1 MKIIKITYLDENFN
15 LLEKEIKTD
24 KDSNL
29 IGHSSYNELAEESYF
44 SYKDGWGF
52 LFDIEDARYKG
63 YKGRMIKRK
72 IFITEDELIRKNDI
86 KRVLRINDIRYPSLS
101 YDKVVTIEYGDKIE
115 NKIDKDFSKRSNI
128 KNCLLMQ
135 KNLDDSKIAL
145 QLDGSVKYYQD
156 RCGLGFVFVCTD
168 LESAKNLK
176 FYDVCFLN
184 YYNVKICYGNLKG
197 RNFYPSNKKEANH
210 IVVFTTDNEGK
221 SNNKNIELLIRKL
234 EKYNIMYKYIEVKS
248 SDEISSVFIVIDKKE
263 NDDLYE
269 HLQQIDK

>member
-1 MKIIKITYLDENFN
+1 MND
-15 LLEKEIKTD
+15 
-24 KDSNL
+24 
-29 IGHSSYNELAEESYF
+29 
-44 SYKDGWGF
+44 
-52 LFDIEDARYKG
+52 
-63 YKGRMIKRK
+63 
-72 IFITEDELIRKNDI
+72 TE
-86 KRVLRINDIRYPSLS
+86 RVLCVNDIRYPSLS

-115 NKIDKDFSKRSNI
+115 NNIDKNFSKRSNI

-197 RNFYPSNKKEANH
+197 RNFYPSNKEANH
-210 IVVFTTDNEGK
+210 IVVFTTDNEGGK

-248 SDEISSVFIVIDKKE
+248 SDEISSIFIVIDKKE